1 VANIDVQS
9 TSTSRL
15 LTNLSDDSFTH
26 TCLMTKLDN
35 VYLFNIN
42 LIDNNDEHSMKS
54 KMISEF
60 RLNKY
65 NVITKLIE
73 KLGKKKETFDAKEK
87 NEKERNLKLKLQV
100 LITSKNEMLNALTKE
115 VYIAKVTI
123 EDKKMN
129 SLVLKSL

>member
-1 VANIDVQS
+1 
-9 TSTSRL
+9 
-15 LTNLSDDSFTH
+15 
-26 TCLMTKLDN
+26 
-35 VYLFNIN
+35 
-42 LIDNNDEHSMKS
+42 MKS

-115 VYIAKVTI
+115 VYIAKVTT

>member
-1 VANIDVQS
+1 
-9 TSTSRL
+9 
-15 LTNLSDDSFTH
+15 
-26 TCLMTKLDN
+26 
-35 VYLFNIN
+35 
-42 LIDNNDEHSMKS
+42 MKS